1 MASVSAST
9 SVREQRRHGRVL
21 AMGHD
26 AELQAVQV
34 RRFGARDGRGVQ

>member
-9 SVREQRRHGRVL
+9 SVREQQRHGGVVAL
-21 AMGHD
+21 GHD